1 MKVEIENNEIEL
13 IGNWVFQ
20 DNKVVE
26 DETTK
31 RINYLKEYYLNK
43 IAVSN
48 SGWEVLYQ
56 DPNDKR
62 YWELIYLESGY
73 HGGGAP
79 SLVNLSYELAK
90 EKYFL

>member
-1 MKVEIENNEIEL
+1 MKVEIEKNEIEL
-13 IGNWVFQ
+13 IGNWIFQ

-26 DETTK
+26 DETAK
-31 RINYLKEYYLNK
+31 RIKYLKDNYLSK
-43 IAVSN
+43 IPVSS

-62 YWELIYLESGY
+62 YWELVYIESDN

-79 SLVNLSYELAK
+79 SLINLSYELAK

>member
-1 MKVEIENNEIEL
+1 MKAEIENNEIEL

-26 DETTK
+26 DETAK
-31 RINYLKEYYLNK
+31 RINHLKENYLNK
-43 IAVSN
+43 IAVSG
-48 SGWEVLYQ
+48 SGWEILYQ

-62 YWELIYLESGY
+62 YWELIYTESDY

-79 SLVNLSYELAK
+79 SLINLSYGLAK